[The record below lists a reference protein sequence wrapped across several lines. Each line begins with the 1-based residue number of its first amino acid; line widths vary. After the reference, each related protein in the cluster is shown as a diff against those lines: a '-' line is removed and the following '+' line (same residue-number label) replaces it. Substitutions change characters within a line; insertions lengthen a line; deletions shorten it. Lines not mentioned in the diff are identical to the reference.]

1 MTDVDRD
8 FPYESKES
16 SNCCY
21 FPIMR
26 LPHDSRMIVFFFHP
40 IKCFNFLLYICFCH
54 VASVTTYF
62 SVMASKSTWPKTEKD
77 FVKWFWDGTNGN
89 NLIKKL
95 NNASPSGDRIRRE
108 KNAPHIYGVVL
119 NQGTFPFQFQRK
131 QWKLCKI
138 GFTQCTTT
146 QGENNRMEQ
155 VEREV
160 KKTRDASIL
169 FVLRISAV
177 DTSRY
182 QETEKRIRDKVG
194 KRLCIKK
201 ANELKLPNPTEWVLT
216 TQKHIDLIKGQIN
229 LIKEK
234 KEGDVIDFFKH
245 IPDPPPPPEKHRGE
259 WFE

>member
-21 FPIMR
+21 LPIMR
-26 LPHDSRMIVFFFHP
+26 LPHDSRMIFFFFFHP

-62 SVMASKSTWPKTEKD
+62 SLMASKRYWPENEEA
-77 FVKWFWDGTNGN
+77 FVNWFWVGTNGN

-95 NNASPSGDRIRRE
+95 NNTSPSGDRIRRE
-108 KNAPHIYGVVL
+108 KYPPHIYGVVL
-119 NQGTFPFQFQRK
+119 NQGTFPFQDEQGE

-146 QGENNRMEQ
+146 EGENNRMEQ

-160 KKTRDASIL
+160 KKTSQDASTL

-182 QETEKRIRDKVG
+182 QETEKKNTR
-194 KRLCIKK
+194 
-201 ANELKLPNPTEWVLT
+201 
-216 TQKHIDLIKGQIN
+216 KGWETIMQR
-229 LIKEK
+229 
-234 KEGDVIDFFKH
+234 EG
-245 IPDPPPPPEKHRGE
+245 G
-259 WFE
+259 